1 MRIFGLIVTVLWIIT
16 ALLAI
21 GDGNITLALLSLV
34 LARLELMEI
43 DRHDR

>member
-21 GDGNITLALLSLV
+21 SDGNITLALLSLV
-34 LARLELMEI
+34 LARLEIMEI

>member
-1 MRIFGLIVTVLWIIT
+1 MRILGLIIAVLWIIS

-34 LARLELMEI
+34 LARLEIMEI
-43 DRHDR
+43 DRHGR